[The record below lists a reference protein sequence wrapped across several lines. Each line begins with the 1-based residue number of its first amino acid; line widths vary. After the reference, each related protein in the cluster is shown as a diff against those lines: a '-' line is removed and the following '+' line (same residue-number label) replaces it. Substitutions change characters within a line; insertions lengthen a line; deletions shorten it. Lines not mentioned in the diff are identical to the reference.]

1 MSFTQSADMEPFRG
15 AAALILE
22 AWDQQRPL
30 PLFTERDRT
39 FDLAASYRIAADV
52 RQLREARGERVIGRK
67 IGFTN
72 TTIWAEYNVAAP
84 IWGYVYDT
92 SLHWLS
98 DVSDP
103 VALSSFVEPRIEPE
117 VVFRLVR
124 APTPG
129 MDDRQLLACI
139 EWAALGFEIVQSL
152 FRGWRFRAPDTVS
165 AFGLHGALFVGEP
178 VLIGPDAQD
187 EWFEALRCFEIQLRS
202 SGTIVETGYARNV
215 LHHGPLS
222 ALRHFVEVLER
233 DPDNPTIAAGEI
245 VTTGTL
251 TNAYPIGAGEQWRT
265 GVSGLPLTDIEIS
278 F

>member
-1 MSFTQSADMEPFRG
+1 MSSAQSADIESFKG

-22 AWDQQRPL
+22 AWDQQRSI
-30 PLFTERDRT
+30 PLFTERSRT
-39 FDLAASYRIAADV
+39 FDLAASYRIAAEV

-98 DVSDP
+98 DVSNP

-117 VVFRLVR
+117 VVFHLAR

-129 MDDRQLLACI
+129 MNDQQLLACV
-139 EWAALGFEIVQSL
+139 EWVALGFEIVQSL
-152 FRGWRFRAPDTVS
+152 YRGWRFRAPDTVA

-178 VLIGPDAQD
+178 IIIGPDAQG
-187 EWFEALRCFEIQLRS
+187 EWFEALRRFEIQLRRP
-202 SGTIVETGYARNV
+202 GTIVETGYARNV
-215 LHHGPLS
+215 LRHGPLA
-222 ALRHFVEVLER
+222 ALRQFVEVLER
-233 DPDNPTIAAGEI
+233 DPDHPAIAAGEI

-265 GVSGLPLTDIEIS
+265 VVTGLPLADIQIS